1 MRMRVLLA
9 AAGILFLMGAPLHA
23 QEGSESLE
31 KEARKAVNAGQW
43 RKAALKF
50 ESSASA
56 AGDPQR
62 RSRMLVQAG
71 WAHFNDGKR
80 SEAQDAL
87 RRAFTGSPE
96 LEIVAD
102 FFSPEFVKLAGE
114 VRAAALAA
122 VPPPAA
128 DFTEMK
134 RVAKEKLADGNTED
148 VIHDLLYNVPREKL
162 DAEAL
167 DLLAQAYEKQG
178 KFTEAAKV
186 RAAGPDAAKASPTMT
201 TGPRPPAGGV
211 AVPSQTPAPSTDY
224 LALGRAALARGDV
237 LNAQSAANRLLEL
250 DPQSSDAYR
259 LLGNA
264 YALRGEKTFAEANLR
279 QSLKY
284 NEKNEGT
291 LLDLY
296 ELSLGDKNWDAAL
309 DSLRR
314 ATEVNPDNGA
324 RLLALGRKARAD
336 GDLVHARQVFA
347 TAAGTSPKDTSV
359 LTEYASVLLHAKDVD
374 AALEPLMKAAAAEP
388 DREIVRANLAAEI
401 GRKGLWK
408 DAEKEYREAIR
419 SDPDYAPALRGLGTL
434 LLERGEPAGAIEP
447 LQKAVLRDPAS
458 VEGAW
463 ALARAQRQTG
473 ALRDAAQS
481 LARSAGLDKAL
492 LDDEAGAVAYERGRY
507 EEAVGFFEKALAKEP
522 NSAVYKSNRDKA
534 AAAAAFLKG
543 SGLTVPSER

>member
-1 MRMRVLLA
+1 MRVLFA
-9 AAGILFLMGAPLHA
+9 AAGVLFLAGAPLRA

-31 KEARKAVNAGQW
+31 REARKAVNAGQW

-56 AGDPQR
+56 ASDPQR

-71 WAHFNDGKR
+71 WALFNDGKKP
-80 SEAQDAL
+80 EAQDAL
-87 RRAFTGSPE
+87 RRAFTGSPD

-114 VRAAALAA
+114 VRQAALASM
-122 VPPPAA
+122 PPPAA
-128 DFTEMK
+128 DLGEMK
-134 RVAKEKLADGNTED
+134 RVAREKLADGNTED

-186 RAAGPDAAKASPTMT
+186 RASGPEAPRAPPAIPAS
-201 TGPRPPAGGV
+201 PRPPAGGGQ
-211 AVPSQTPAPSTDY
+211 APSQPPTPGTDY
-224 LALGRAALARGDV
+224 LALGRAALARGDA
-237 LNAQSAANRLLEL
+237 LNAQSAANRLLEI

-264 YALRGEKTFAEANLR
+264 FALRGEKAFAEANLR

-296 ELSLGDKNWDAAL
+296 ELSLADKNWDAAL

-314 ATEVNPDNGA
+314 ATELNPENGA
-324 RLLALGRKARAD
+324 RLVALGRKVRAD
-336 GDLVHARQVFA
+336 GDLAHARQVFA
-347 TAAGTSPKDTSV
+347 TAAATSPKDTSV
-359 LTEYASVLLHAKDVD
+359 LTEYASVLLQTKDVD

-388 DREIVRANLAAEI
+388 DREILRANLAAVLR
-401 GRKGLWK
+401 RKGLWK

-434 LLERGEPAGAIEP
+434 LLERGEAAGAIEP
-447 LQKAVLRDPAS
+447 LRKAVLRDPAS

-481 LARSAGLDKAL
+481 LAQSAGLDKAL
-492 LDDEAGAVAYERGRY
+492 LDDEAGAVAYDRGRY

-522 NSAVYKSNRDKA
+522 GSALYKANRDKA

-543 SGLTVPSER
+543 SGLTPPSER